1 MNEALEE
8 VPNRTGRGCGRA
20 VVGGPCRCIEVG
32 TVKELRIAAAVIAL
46 LLAAMDATVTPD
58 ERTDTATPRDPIDD
72 AEARLAYVAVTR
84 TRQRLDLGGL
94 SWIHN
99 HPDGTPPG

>member
-1 MNEALEE
+1 M
-8 VPNRTGRGCGRA
+8 
-20 VVGGPCRCIEVG
+20 
-32 TVKELRIAAAVIAL
+32 IAL